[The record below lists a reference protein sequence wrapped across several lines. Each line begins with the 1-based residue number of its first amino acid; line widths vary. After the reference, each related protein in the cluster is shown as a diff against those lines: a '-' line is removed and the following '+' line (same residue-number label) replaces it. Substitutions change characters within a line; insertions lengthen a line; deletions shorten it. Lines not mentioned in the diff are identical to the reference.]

1 MYCKKWGGTASPR
14 LAYIILKGY
23 GVGHPTAEGQG
34 AGPSHILFNIVVQ
47 VVHQMGRAI
56 YYNSPYPPTP
66 QPRRAGGCGGRGRAA
81 TPCTCKSRT

>member
-1 MYCKKWGGTASPR
+1 MYRKKWGGTASPR
-14 LAYIILKGY
+14 LAYIIIKRN

-56 YYNSPYPPTP
+56 YYNSPPHPPTP
-66 QPRRAGGCGGRGRAA
+66 TGGRLWGQGAGGH
-81 TPCTCKSRT
+81 TMHL